1 MNSVTSSPV
10 RVLVAGGGVA
20 GLEALLAL
28 RDLAG
33 ERVALTLLSS
43 EPEFVY
49 RPMAVAEPFARGH
62 AQRHGLSDIAASV
75 GAEFVRGAL
84 AEVDDAQ
91 HTAITTDGHTLS
103 YDAVVVAVGAA
114 GEPALRR
121 VLTWT
126 PESDAEVFGGLL
138 RDLEE
143 GYATRVAFVVPPGA
157 AWPLPAYELALM
169 TAWDARDMN
178 RDDVEIT
185 VYTTEEAPL
194 GVFGSE
200 ATTALRTDLADAG
213 IRVEVS
219 AYVTEDDRGRLV
231 VQPGDRGI
239 DAERVVA
246 LPRAAA
252 RPVGGLP
259 VDSLGFILTDPYGKV
274 VGTQAV
280 WAAGDAI
287 SFPVKQGGLAAQQAD
302 AAAES
307 IAALAGVA
315 VDPRPFRP
323 VLRGVLL
330 TGRGRQWIRRELDD
344 PNDPGRAERH
354 ALWWPPTKVAGR
366 YLAPFLASLEDAER
380 VDENYRPEGRLV
392 QLDLERE
399 LPAVADALT
408 LARLRVRATHADHEL
423 RRAEL
428 GAAEE
433 LRDLQ
438 SGLDRLRV
446 HEQET
451 EAQLRQA
458 GYLKRGRRPMKP
470 AETVTGADGDSA
482 VN

>member
-1 MNSVTSSPV
+1 
-10 RVLVAGGGVA
+10 
-20 GLEALLAL
+20 
-28 RDLAG
+28 
-33 ERVALTLLSS
+33 
-43 EPEFVY
+43 
-49 RPMAVAEPFARGH
+49 
-62 AQRHGLSDIAASV
+62 
-75 GAEFVRGAL
+75 
-84 AEVDDAQ
+84 
-91 HTAITTDGHTLS
+91 
-103 YDAVVVAVGAA
+103 
-114 GEPALRR
+114 
-121 VLTWT
+121 
-126 PESDAEVFGGLL
+126 L

-143 GYATRVAFVVPPGA
+143 GYTTRVAFVVPPGA

-194 GVFGSE
+194 GLFGSE
-200 ATTALRTDLADAG
+200 ATIALRTDLAEAG

-219 AYVTEDDRGRLV
+219 AYVTEDGDDRDRLV

-239 DAERVVA
+239 DAQRVVA

-252 RPVGGLP
+252 RRVGGLP
-259 VDSLGFILTDPYGKV
+259 VDSLGFILADAYGKV
-274 VGTQAV
+274 VGMQAV

-307 IAALAGVA
+307 IAALAGVP
-315 VDPRPFRP
+315 VDAQPFRP

-344 PNDPGRAERH
+344 PDDEGRAERH

-366 YLAPFLASLEDAER
+366 YLAPFLASLEDAEK

-408 LARLRVRATHADHEL
+408 MARLRARATHADHEL
-423 RRAEL
+423 HRAERDA
-428 GAAEE
+428 AAELRE
-433 LRDLQ
+433 LQ
-438 SGLDRLRV
+438 GGLDRFRE
-446 HEQET
+446 HEHET
-451 EAQLRQA
+451 EKKLREA
-458 GYLKRGRRPMKP
+458 GYLKRDDDP
-470 AETVTGADGDSA
+470 
-482 VN
+482 